1 MSELSESQKVEIKN
15 LLSDKSGLN
24 FEKVFD
30 DSKLEDDLDLDSLDL
45 VEIVMELEKMYDVTI
60 PDEDY
65 HQGMIVADLY
75 EIVERYNR

>member
-1 MSELSESQKVEIKN
+1 MSKLSESQKVEIKD

-24 FEKVFD
+24 VEKVFD

-45 VEIVMELEKMYDVTI
+45 VEIVMELEKMFDITI
-60 PDEDY
+60 PDDDY
-65 HQGMIVADLY
+65 RQGMVVADLY

>member
-1 MSELSESQKVEIKN
+1 MSKLSESQKVEIKD

-24 FEKVFD
+24 VEKVFD

-45 VEIVMELEKMYDVTI
+45 VEIVMDLEKTFDISI

-65 HQGMIVADLY
+65 NQGMVVSDLY
-75 EIVERYNR
+75 EIVERYTL

>member
-1 MSELSESQKVEIKN
+1 MSKLSESQKVEIKN

-24 FEKVFD
+24 VEKVFD

-45 VEIVMELEKMYDVTI
+45 VEIVMELEKMFDITI

-65 HQGMIVADLY
+65 HQGMVVADLY